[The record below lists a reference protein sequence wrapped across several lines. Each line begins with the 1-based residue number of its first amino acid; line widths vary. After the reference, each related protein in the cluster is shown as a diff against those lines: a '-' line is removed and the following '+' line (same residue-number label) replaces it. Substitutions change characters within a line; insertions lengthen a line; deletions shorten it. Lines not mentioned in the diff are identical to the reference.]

1 MRAIDAKILEE
12 LDMHYD
18 DKDCF
23 ASLESWLENA
33 KTYMINLNRLFVVA
47 DHTKQQHPSEGN
59 AIMDYRKRIVK
70 LFNQTKEYASE
81 WSSKSTEQSQ
91 TSTENYI
98 KASEEN
104 WDSLDRWTAS
114 QEKLR
119 DEILNLV
126 DFLYS
131 VDSEA

>member
-18 DKDCF
+18 DKECF
-23 ASLESWLENA
+23 ASLDSWMENA
-33 KTYMINLNRLFVVA
+33 KTYMINLNRLFLVA
-47 DHTKQQHPSEGN
+47 DHAKQQHPSEAN
-59 AIMDYRKRIVK
+59 AIADYCKRIVT

-81 WSSKSTEQSQ
+81 WSSKSPEQSR

-98 KASEEN
+98 TASEDS
-104 WDSLDRWTAS
+104 WDILDSWTAS

-119 DEILNLV
+119 DEILKLV

-131 VDSEA
+131 VDSEL